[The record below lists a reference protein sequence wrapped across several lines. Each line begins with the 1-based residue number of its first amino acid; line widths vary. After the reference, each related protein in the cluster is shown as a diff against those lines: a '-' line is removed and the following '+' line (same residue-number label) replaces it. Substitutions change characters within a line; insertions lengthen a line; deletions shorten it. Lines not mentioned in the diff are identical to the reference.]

1 MLARQLRDFQECAS
15 LTVGSGRH
23 DLKNDS
29 AFRGN
34 KFSVCPPFQVETGP
48 VRPPQQGYD
57 VIREAGANQGGPGS
71 ARILSSDHLD
81 ILFRQLAMKRSTKR
95 TRYFYCSL
103 CPADPKPKLD
113 GDENTKFRKSRSS
126 FVDSF
131 AALLAPLWSRLRLCT
146 KVRPR
151 PPVHSPTIFCGHNF
165 PRNKIESGAPKLGR
179 QFKIINQG
187 ATEVP
192 GYRRQTD
199 RANCQLLPT
208 RYLHTTYFPHIQFY
222 SRGAHFYNSG

>member
-29 AFRGN
+29 VFRGN

-57 VIREAGANQGGPGS
+57 VIREAGANQGGP

-95 TRYFYCSL
+95 TRHFYCSL

-131 AALLAPLWSRLRLCT
+131 AALLAPLWSRLR
-146 KVRPR
+146 
-151 PPVHSPTIFCGHNF
+151 PPLHKGP
-165 PRNKIESGAPKLGR
+165 PAPAGSLADDFLR
-179 QFKIINQG
+179 
-187 ATEVP
+187 
-192 GYRRQTD
+192 
-199 RANCQLLPT
+199 
-208 RYLHTTYFPHIQFY
+208 
-222 SRGAHFYNSG
+222 S